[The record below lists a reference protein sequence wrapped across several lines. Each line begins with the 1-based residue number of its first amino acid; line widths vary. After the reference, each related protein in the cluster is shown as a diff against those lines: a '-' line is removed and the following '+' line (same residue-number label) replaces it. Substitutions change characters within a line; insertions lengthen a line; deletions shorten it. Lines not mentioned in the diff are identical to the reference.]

1 MLISSQWST
10 RLSGPLLLTERIAHE
25 TVAGDL
31 TAVRDFDLA
40 YVGSGSTAAETNWR
54 DTAGYVRFTHK
65 SGQTGNG
72 VAKSALCQSLPYAPQ
87 QTASLSD
94 HLVGGVRSRVACIS

>member
-54 DTAGYVRFTHK
+54 DTAGYVRFTPK

-72 VAKSALCQSLPYAPQ
+72 VAKSALCQKRTFALQ
-87 QTASLSD
+87 QIFLFD
-94 HLVGGVRSRVACIS
+94 HLVGAE